1 MQGQR
6 SQSVPPTVQSCPFY
20 GSWAHLVKARHARGR
35 KRLSALGFQVA
46 FSSASPKAPK
56 TPFYGSRK
64 PRDYDAELQ
73 ALMDRAKKLKSQK
86 TVQLGELVQ
95 VTGADSLPVEAL
107 AGALL
112 AAVEQSK
119 KSPEAVQRWVERGQ
133 ALFQQ
138 GGKRGSKAGAA
149 EPASGVAGDNGKATA
164 AGGAA

>member
-1 MQGQR
+1 M
-6 SQSVPPTVQSCPFY
+6 
-20 GSWAHLVKARHARGR
+20 A
-35 KRLSALGFQVA
+35 
-46 FSSASPKAPK
+46 
-56 TPFYGSRK
+56 RK

-73 ALMDRAKKLKSQK
+73 ALMDKAKKLKSQK

-119 KSPEAVQRWVERGQ
+119 KSPEAVTRWAERGQ

-138 GGKRGSKAGAA
+138 GGKRGKAGAG
-149 EPASGVAGDNGKATA
+149 EPSGGTASDNGKIA
-164 AGGAA
+164 AADGAA